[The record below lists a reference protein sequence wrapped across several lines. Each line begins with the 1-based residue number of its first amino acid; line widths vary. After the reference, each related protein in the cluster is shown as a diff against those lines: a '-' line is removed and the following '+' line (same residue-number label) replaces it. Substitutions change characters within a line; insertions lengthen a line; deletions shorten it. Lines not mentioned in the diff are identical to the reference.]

1 MKFKDKE
8 ALKQLKI
15 INHYELNE
23 SIATFPENER
33 DGRNDLQ
40 ILFDEASYFLEMY
53 DDDTIFYEALEDAK
67 SFMKETKNGKVI
79 PCWHTFLPVP
89 KYSIIELKNRTNDAK
104 NTINEYKRLKNGVNR
119 LKQLI

>member
-8 ALKQLKI
+8 ALKQLKL

-40 ILFDEASYFLEMY
+40 ILLTRPRIFGNVRRWHNFLWSAGRCKK
-53 DDDTIFYEALEDAK
+53 FYERNEKRK
-67 SFMKETKNGKVI
+67 SYSMLAYI
-79 PCWHTFLPVP
+79 PAG
-89 KYSIIELKNRTNDAK
+89 S
-104 NTINEYKRLKNGVNR
+104 
-119 LKQLI
+119 